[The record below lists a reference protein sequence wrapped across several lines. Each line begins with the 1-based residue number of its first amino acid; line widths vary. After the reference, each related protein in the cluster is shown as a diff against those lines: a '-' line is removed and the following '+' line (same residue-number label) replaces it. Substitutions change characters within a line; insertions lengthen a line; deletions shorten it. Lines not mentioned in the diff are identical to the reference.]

1 LTVPPSRGLR
11 VLLAC
16 PSDAVAAA
24 VARAFSDE
32 GVPIECRRVRTGSE
46 LRTALQEGKWEAVL
60 SEALP
65 DAPLPSA
72 IASAHAHD
80 AEMPFIALVA
90 GDPEIAPALRAGAT
104 DAIAGPDFARAVS
117 RTLRALVQSA
127 ETRERRRFRD
137 ALARREDR
145 FRALVEQSSDGIA
158 LFDAT
163 GCIVYA
169 SPAHRRLLGH
179 SAEAFVGNSAFD
191 FVHPD
196 DVDRVRAVFGRIFEE
211 PGRTDSAE
219 FRVRHGDGSWR
230 DIEGTG
236 TNRFGE
242 PGLDA
247 MVVNYRDIT
256 ARKKA
261 ERELRLFESSIKSV
275 SDITSITDLR
285 DRWLFVNDAFLKT
298 YGYAREEIL
307 GSHVAR
313 IWSKRNL
320 PGLGRRI
327 LRAMRRGG
335 WKGEVWTVDREGRE
349 LPIEL
354 STSRVRDDEG
364 RLVGLIGIAR
374 DITARREAERIQSAL
389 YRVAEAASAVDDLPQ
404 FYRAIHAIVG
414 ELMDARN
421 FYIALRDPST
431 GHLRFPYFADEADA
445 SPPEAASG
453 GLTDYVLRTGAPLL
467 ASPETF
473 AGLVADGSIAPRGAP
488 SIDWLGV
495 PLRAEGE
502 VFGALVVQSYSP
514 ERRFREQDQD
524 ILTFVSR
531 HIASAIERKRSAEA
545 LRDANEFR
553 EKVLE
558 SATNAIFALDRA
570 GRFTMVNRR
579 TCEIS
584 GYTAEELVGMRADRL
599 LPPGR
604 TEEAR
609 RQFRRVSSERAA
621 VSLFET
627 DLVRPD
633 GSVVPITFSI
643 APLVTGARVV
653 GVAGTGEDI
662 TERKRAQERIEH
674 LAYHDALTG
683 LPNHVLLKD
692 RLDIAMS
699 RARHD
704 GRSIAV
710 LFLDLDR
717 FKVVNDSLGHAVGDR
732 LLQRV
737 GDRLSSMVREGDTV
751 ARLGGDEFV
760 VVLSDLSRIEDAV
773 RLAEKIVAGLRL
785 PFRIEEEELFV
796 TTSLGISIYPS
807 DGRSGENLVKNA
819 DTAMYR
825 AKEEGRDN
833 YQLFT
838 PMLNARSM
846 NRLMLETG
854 LRRALENGEL
864 VLHYQPI
871 VDLASSHMV
880 GMEAL
885 VRWHHPERGLILPS
899 EFIPL
904 AEETGLIVPVGA
916 WVLAHAC
923 AQARRWERDG
933 LNPPRVS
940 VNFSTRQLQVPT
952 LAGEVGRVL
961 KDAGLEADRLEIE
974 ITESVAMS
982 HAEDVLTVLYALKH
996 LGVHISMDDFGTGYS
1011 SLGMLKRLPIDTL
1024 KLDQSFLRD
1033 IETSVDDAA
1042 ISRAV
1047 IVLAHGMKLKVTAE
1061 GVENSRQLAFLRR
1074 HRCDQAQGYLFS
1086 PPVPADQFE
1095 KLLARG
1101 LTASIRP
1108 STIMETEDDF
1118 AL

>member
-1 LTVPPSRGLR
+1 MTSRDGR
-11 VLLAC
+11 
-16 PSDAVAAA
+16 P
-24 VARAFSDE
+24 RDE
-32 GVPIECRRVRTGSE
+32 PEKSE
-46 LRTALQEGKWEAVL
+46 E
-60 SEALP
+60 
-65 DAPLPSA
+65 
-72 IASAHAHD
+72 
-80 AEMPFIALVA
+80 
-90 GDPEIAPALRAGAT
+90 
-104 DAIAGPDFARAVS
+104 
-117 RTLRALVQSA
+117 
-127 ETRERRRFRD
+127 
-137 ALARREDR
+137 R
-145 FRALVEQSSDGIA
+145 FRALVENGSDAIA
-158 LFDAT
+158 LIDRNGICT
-163 GCIVYA
+163 YA
-169 SPAHRRLLGH
+169 SASHERLLGY
-179 SAEAFVGNSAFD
+179 SPRELEGTDVFRLC
-191 FVHPD
+191 HPD
-196 DVDRVRAVFGRIFEE
+196 DVGFLRARFREVASAPGTTVRE
-211 PGRTDSAE
+211 E
-219 FRVRHGDGSWR
+219 FRIRHADGTFR
-230 DIEGTG
+230 EMEGTAS
-236 TNRFGE
+236 NHFGE
-242 PGLDA
+242 PGIDA
-247 MVVNYRDIT
+247 VVANYRDIT
-256 ARKKA
+256 DRKRA

-285 DRWLFVNDAFLKT
+285 DRWVFVNDAFLKT
-298 YGYAREEIL
+298 YGYRREEII
-307 GSHVAR
+307 GRHVGT
-313 IWSKRNL
+313 IWSRRNL

-327 LRAMRRGG
+327 LRAMRAGG
-335 WKGEVWTVDREGRE
+335 WKGEIWTVGKDGRE
-349 LPIEL
+349 FPVEL

-364 RLVGLIGIAR
+364 RLLGLIGIAR
-374 DITARREAERIQSAL
+374 DITERREADRVQSTL
-389 YRVAEAASAVDDLPQ
+389 YRIAETASAVDDLPQ
-404 FYRAIHAIVG
+404 FYRAIHRIVG

-421 FYIALRDPST
+421 FYIALRDPAT
-431 GHLRFPYFADEADA
+431 GALKFPYFADEEES
-445 SPPEAASG
+445 SPPATAAG
-453 GLTDYVLRTGAPLL
+453 GLTDYVLRTGEPLL

-473 AGLVADGSIAPRGAP
+473 AAMLADGRIASRGAP

-502 VFGALVVQSYSP
+502 IFGALVVQSYTP

-524 ILTFVSR
+524 ILMFVSR
-531 HIASAIERKRSAEA
+531 HIASALERKRSAEA

-553 EKVLE
+553 ERVLE
-558 SATNAIFALDRA
+558 SATNAIFALDRS

-579 TCEIS
+579 TSEIS
-584 GYTAEELVGMRADRL
+584 GYAAEELIGMRADRL
-599 LPPGR
+599 IPAARL
-604 TEEAR
+604 EEAQ
-609 RQFRRVSSERAA
+609 RQFRRTARERKA

-627 DLVRPD
+627 DLIRPD

-643 APLVTGARVV
+643 APLVTDARVI
-653 GVAGTGEDI
+653 GVAGTAEDI

-737 GDRLSSMVREGDTV
+737 GERLTSMVREGDTI

-760 VVLSDLSRIEDAV
+760 VVLSDLLRIEDAV

-796 TTSLGISIYPS
+796 TTSLGISVYPS
-807 DGRSGENLVKNA
+807 DGRTGETLIKNA

-871 VDLASSHMV
+871 LDLSTSGLV

-885 VRWHHPERGLILPS
+885 VRWRHPERGLVAPS

-904 AEETGLIVPVGA
+904 AEETGLIVPLGA
-916 WVLAHAC
+916 WVLRSAC
-923 AQARRWERDG
+923 AQAKRWEEEG
-933 LNPPRVS
+933 LRPPRVS
-940 VNFSTRQLQVPT
+940 VNFSTRQLQIPT
-952 LAGEVGRVL
+952 LSGEVGRVL
-961 KDAGLEADRLEIE
+961 RETALDADRLEIE

-982 HAEDVLTVLYALKH
+982 HSEDVLTVLYALKH

-1024 KLDQSFLRD
+1024 KLDRSFLRD

-1061 GVENSRQLAFLRR
+1061 GVENPRQAAFLRR

-1086 PPVPADQFE
+1086 PPVPAEQFRQI
-1095 KLLARG
+1095 LARG
-1101 LTASIRP
+1101 LSEATRRP
-1108 STIMETEDDF
+1108 AILAAEEEFGS
-1118 AL
+1118 